1 MRIIAGNN
9 RGTKLDAVPGM
20 NTRPTA
26 DRVKEGLFNVIQMD
40 IEPEA
45 VVLDAFAG
53 TGNLGLEALSRGA
66 SRAVFIENDPQ
77 AIKVIRANI
86 KKLRLEDRT
95 RVIQGDARSVLSS
108 LAGEKFD
115 LVFLD
120 PPYRKNLYEDV
131 FFSLI
136 KYQLLS
142 KYAILVSEHSK
153 SIPFSPNM
161 DELELY
167 KSKTYGDTV
176 LNFFRLSE

>member
-1 MRIIAGNN
+1 MRIIAGSN
-9 RGTKLDAVPGM
+9 RGTKLEAVEGM

-40 IEPEA
+40 IAPDSVA
-45 VVLDAFAG
+45 LDVFAG

-66 SRAVFIENDPQ
+66 ARAVFIEKDDK
-77 AIKVIRANI
+77 AVAVLKRNI
-86 KKLRLEDRT
+86 KKMRMEDRA
-95 RVIQGDARSVLSS
+95 RVIQGDAKKVLAT

-120 PPYRKNLYEDV
+120 PPYQANLYESII
-131 FFSLI
+131 FSLL
-136 KYQLLS
+136 KYQLFA

-153 SIPFSPNM
+153 SVPFSLNT
-161 DELELY
+161 DELEHY

-176 LNFFRLSE
+176 LNFFNLSD

>member
-1 MRIIAGNN
+1 
-9 RGTKLDAVPGM
+9 
-20 NTRPTA
+20 
-26 DRVKEGLFNVIQMD
+26 MD

-131 FFSLI
+131 FFFLI